1 MATRIIRRSSDL
13 DAMRGKVDHVLTLFS
28 GGLDSTCILKNLAQR
43 ILPSFAK
50 VQP

>member
-1 MATRIIRRSSDL
+1 MSTQVIRRFSDM
-13 DAMRGKVDHVLTLFS
+13 DAMRGQVDHELTLLT
-28 GGLDSTCILKNLAQR
+28 GGLNSPNILKNLAQR

>member
-1 MATRIIRRSSDL
+1 MATRIIRSFSDL
-13 DAMRGKVDHVLTLFS
+13 DAMRGKVDHELTLLT
-28 GGLDSTCILKNLAQR
+28 GGLNSTYILKNLAQR

>member
-1 MATRIIRRSSDL
+1 MATRIIWRSSDL
-13 DAMRGKVDHVLTLFS
+13 NVMRGQVDNVLTQFS
-28 GGLDSTCILKNLAQR
+28 GGMDRTCILKNLAQR